1 MDNTQKLLIFLNEL
15 SQQLVFVSSSLAN
28 NPCAED
34 CALDG
39 ASVTLHD
46 LAIKVNDFK
55 KASK

>member
-1 MDNTQKLLIFLNEL
+1 MDNTQKLLTFLNEL

-46 LAIKVNDFK
+46 
-55 KASK
+55 